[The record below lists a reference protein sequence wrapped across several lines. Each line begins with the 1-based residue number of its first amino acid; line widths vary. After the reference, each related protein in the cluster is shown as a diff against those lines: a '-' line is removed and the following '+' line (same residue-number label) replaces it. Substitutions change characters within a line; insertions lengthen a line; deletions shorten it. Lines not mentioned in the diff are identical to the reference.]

1 MEKDQEV
8 LKEARLESSKES
20 EKKSNEDGSLWLKV
34 ESYYPWKQSRTIWEG
49 KESSNYLPAIALLV

>member
-34 ESYYPWKQSRTIWEG
+34 ES
-49 KESSNYLPAIALLV
+49 